1 MTTTTS
7 RRRGP
12 FHQRGSDACDLCVY
26 RGVDPARGRQ
36 PYAAPHFARL
46 MLCGHSAVEQIH
58 RRNPRWARPVRSRS
72 GRQRAGATS

>member
-36 PYAAPHFARL
+36 PYAAPA
-46 MLCGHSAVEQIH
+46 LCTADAV
-58 RRNPRWARPVRSRS
+58 RPL
-72 GRQRAGATS
+72 GGGADSPPEP